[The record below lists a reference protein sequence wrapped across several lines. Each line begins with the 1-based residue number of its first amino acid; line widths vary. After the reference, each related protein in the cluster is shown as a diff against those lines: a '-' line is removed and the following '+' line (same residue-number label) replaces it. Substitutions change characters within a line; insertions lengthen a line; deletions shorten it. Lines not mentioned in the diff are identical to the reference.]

1 MKSSDTETPKIFRYR
16 MTFPPDDSESF
27 EAYRGMLA
35 PVFDTVRTPDAR
47 TPFQAVIDTH
57 FFDGFFMTVQNCA
70 SPVLMQRSQKH
81 AARSGVDEIIVVKYL
96 EGDHKITAD
105 GAQRMV
111 APGEIV
117 VHDLSR
123 AVTIEAEPSLFVSL
137 TIGRETME
145 RHLPSSEVPHGLV
158 IGQGALRDALA
169 GHLNQML
176 TLGPSV
182 KQAESSVLSDM
193 TLAMLAA
200 AMRGIA
206 EPLQDGRNSA
216 VTMSAL
222 KAAIEHGLGDPEFGP
237 QTLIQQFGLSRATLY
252 RRFEPL
258 GGVTAYIQ
266 ERRLRNAYRALTGR
280 AEAEIRIADL
290 AYRHGFASPN
300 AFTRNFRQ
308 LFGMTPS
315 EARALAWKPVD
326 ASDTPWLLPK
336 ITERFVRVLNE
347 EQESLSPKLM
357 ER

>member
-1 MKSSDTETPKIFRYR
+1 MRCLT
-16 MTFPPDDSESF
+16 
-27 EAYRGMLA
+27 
-35 PVFDTVRTPDAR
+35 PVFDTVRTPDAKA
-47 TPFQAVIDTH
+47 PFQAVVDTH
-57 FFDGFFMTVQNCA
+57 FFDGFFMTVQHCA
-70 SPVLMQRSQKH
+70 NPLLMQRSQKH
-81 AARSGVDEIIVVKYL
+81 AARSGVDEVIAVMYL
-96 EGDHKITAD
+96 EGHHKITAD
-105 GAQRMV
+105 GIHRAV

-123 AVTIEAEPSLFVSL
+123 PVTIEAEPSLFLSL

-145 RHLPSSEVPHGLV
+145 RHLPSPEVPHGLV

-169 GHLNQML
+169 GHLNQMRA
-176 TLGPSV
+176 LGPSV
-182 KQAESSVLSDM
+182 KQAESAVLSDM

-200 AMRGIA
+200 ALRGLA
-206 EPLQDGRNSA
+206 EPLQNGRSSV

-237 QTLIQQFGLSRATLY
+237 QSLIQQFGLSRSTLY

-266 ERRLRNAYRALTGR
+266 ERRLRNAYRALTR
-280 AEAEIRIADL
+280 SAQAEIRIADL

-300 AFTRNFRQ
+300 AYTQNFRQ

-347 EQESLSPKLM
+347 EHEALVPKLM